1 MQISRKQLA
10 TFLATIFV
18 VNLVVMGGGAW
29 LSYAN
34 EPEIPDTIVG
44 PDDETVAT
52 SDDVQS
58 GKAVF
63 QENGLMNQ
71 GSILG
76 HGSYYDTDYTADA
89 LESKTEYM
97 REYYAQERHGQNYTA
112 LNASVQ
118 AGIDQEVR
126 QELQSSRY
134 QPDRVEYSD
143 AEVYAH
149 QQVREEYVE
158 RYYEGD
164 RERGIPE
171 GQVPSAEEAEEFA
184 DFALWTA
191 WISHTDR
198 PDSEASFTNDWP
210 YSPAAGNDAGG
221 PVMTWSVIAMVLLVG
236 GAGSRSG
243 STSPSRFP
251 NPTRP
256 AFRSRI
262 RAKST

>member
-89 LESKTEYM
+89 LESKTSTCASTT
-97 REYYAQERHGQNYTA
+97 RKSATA
-112 LNASVQ
+112 
-118 AGIDQEVR
+118 R
-126 QELQSSRY
+126 
-134 QPDRVEYSD
+134 
-143 AEVYAH
+143 
-149 QQVREEYVE
+149 
-158 RYYEGD
+158 
-164 RERGIPE
+164 
-171 GQVPSAEEAEEFA
+171 
-184 DFALWTA
+184 T
-191 WISHTDR
+191 
-198 PDSEASFTNDWP
+198 
-210 YSPAAGNDAGG
+210 
-221 PVMTWSVIAMVLLVG
+221 
-236 GAGSRSG
+236 
-243 STSPSRFP
+243 
-251 NPTRP
+251 
-256 AFRSRI
+256 I
-262 RAKST
+262 RR